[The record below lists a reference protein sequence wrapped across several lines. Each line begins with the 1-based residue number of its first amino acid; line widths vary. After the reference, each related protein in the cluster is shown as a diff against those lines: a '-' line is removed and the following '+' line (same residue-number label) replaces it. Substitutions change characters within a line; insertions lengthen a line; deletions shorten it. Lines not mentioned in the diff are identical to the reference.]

1 MVLEMNRLLISGMA
15 TVMISALSYA
25 QDMPTASY
33 TAIGSAGDWDLS
45 FTLKNNL
52 SPGEGDLYFFG
63 VLLDSGRNITSTP
76 SGWDP
81 ERFRQWNNESYGGS
95 STIYNN
101 VWLNLYSRPDD
112 ILPTQSKTGFHVHSS
127 DLFAPD
133 SVQFFTFAAAGTY
146 TGHSNYSNNWN
157 PGFEGTAKLTG
168 TSVPEPGAF
177 LGLGIGL
184 VALVR
189 RRQKISL

>member
-1 MVLEMNRLLISGMA
+1 LVPLGIGTFRSPSKTTYRRVRVICTFLEFYSI
-15 TVMISALSYA
+15 
-25 QDMPTASY
+25 
-33 TAIGSAGDWDLS
+33 AG
-45 FTLKNNL
+45 
-52 SPGEGDLYFFG
+52 
-63 VLLDSGRNITSTP
+63 ITSTP